1 MNSEQLGQLLSDTVA
16 SVLEEAIY
24 ALVDR
29 DQEYCDGDVPV
40 VESLVS
46 FSGTYTGTLSLEVE
60 ASGILPLVNDFLG
73 CDPEQALS
81 LPRSDAI
88 GELANIVVGR
98 LLESWLTG
106 EPSYD
111 IGIPVVSSTT
121 HGRTRLISEPQVCV
135 TKLRTDSGTRVAA
148 AILLGVWS

>member
-1 MNSEQLGQLLSDTVA
+1 MNSELLGIVLTDTVA

-24 ALVDR
+24 ALVER
-29 DQEYCDGDVPV
+29 DQDYCEDEVPV

-46 FSGTYTGTLSLEVE
+46 FRGTYTGTIVLEVE

-73 CDPEQALS
+73 CDPEHALS
-81 LPRSDAI
+81 LPMSEAI
-88 GELANIVVGR
+88 GELANIIAGR
-98 LLESWLTG
+98 VLEAWLPG
-106 EPSYD
+106 KLSYA
-111 IGIPVVSSTT
+111 IGTPKVISTT
-121 HGRTRLISEPQVCV
+121 HGETRLACEPQVCV